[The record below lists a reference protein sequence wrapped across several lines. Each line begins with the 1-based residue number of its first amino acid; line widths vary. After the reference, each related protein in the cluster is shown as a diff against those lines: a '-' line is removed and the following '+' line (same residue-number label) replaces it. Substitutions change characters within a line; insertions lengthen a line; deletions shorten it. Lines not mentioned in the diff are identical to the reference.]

1 MPLIFS
7 FHIDY
12 LEVNAMRILV
22 VGAGATGGYFGGR
35 LALAGRDV
43 TFLVRSKRAAVLRA
57 EGMQII
63 TPAGKLTLQPQ
74 VAEAGTLDQPFDL
87 VIIAVKAYALASAL
101 TDVAPAVRENT
112 LILPLLNGMKH
123 LQAISARFGD
133 AALIGGLCKIVSS
146 LDSEGRIVQMTDLDE
161 FTYGE
166 LDGTVTERI
175 TRLDHC
181 LQNAGFTARLSSDIK
196 SEMWEKWLLLA
207 SLGAITCLMR
217 GNIGQVAAAPG
228 GAQFARSMVDEITAL
243 LVSAGYRRRQDYVD
257 QIIGLLTQTGSTQT
271 SSMYRD
277 LTQGYEIEADHIVGD
292 LLAIGQRAGIA
303 SPLLSAAYTHLSV
316 YRAARNI
323 AR

>member
-1 MPLIFS
+1 
-7 FHIDY
+7 
-12 LEVNAMRILV
+12 MRILV

-43 TFLVRSKRAAVLRA
+43 TFLVRNKRAAALRA
-57 EGMQII
+57 EGLQII
-63 TPAGKLTLQPQ
+63 TPAGKLVVQPQ
-74 VAEAGTLDQPFDL
+74 VVEAGALKQQYDL

-101 TDVAPAVRENT
+101 ADIAPAVGETT

-133 AALIGGLCKIVSS
+133 AALIGGLCKIVAT
-146 LDSEGRIVQMTDLDE
+146 LDGEGRVLQLTSLDE

-166 LDGTVTERI
+166 LDGAMTERI
-175 TRLDHC
+175 KRLDHC

-196 SEMWEKWLLLA
+196 SDMWEKWLLLA

-228 GAQFARSMVDEITAL
+228 GGQFARAMIGEVSAL
-243 LVSAGYRRRQDYVD
+243 LVSAGYRRRQQYVD
-257 QIIGLLTQTGSTQT
+257 QITDILTQPGSTQT

-277 LTQGYEIEADHIVGD
+277 LMAGYEIEADQIIGD
-292 LLAIGQRAGIA
+292 LVATGQRAGIA

-316 YRAARNI
+316 YRAARQ
-323 AR
+323 AAL